1 MDAIQIKILATVLM
15 LAVYMLF
22 IGAPNVVA
30 PKWDPHFMWTN
41 AAASVITMA
50 FVLAVWVAL

>member
-1 MDAIQIKILATVLM
+1 MDAIQIKILATVLL
-15 LAVYMLF
+15 LAVWMLF

-30 PKWDPHFMWTN
+30 PKWDPHFLWVN
-41 AAASVITMA
+41 SVASFITMA